1 MFKRYLFSTSAA
13 ALIASSPA
21 LAGSPA
27 PAPVEPVIAPVA
39 SAPAFSWAGGY
50 AGVNVGYGGDKAK
63 HPFSLTPYLVDLGG
77 DRTDSDTLSGSLDM
91 TSSGFAGGAQVGWN
105 FQNDGFVYGVE
116 ADYQA
121 SGIKGETSFH
131 LAAPGG
137 SISGEIGTKLKHF
150 GTLRARVGHTVT
162 DRFLVYGTA
171 GLASGKTDSY
181 INLDGMSES
190 VSKTKTGWTAG
201 IGAEYAFND
210 NWSLKSEYMYTDL
223 GKANLFSGD
232 IIEGHPKSPQGLAG
246 SLDRKF
252 NFHMVRVGINYHF

>member
-1 MFKRYLFSTSAA
+1 MFKRYFFTASAA

-27 PAPVEPVIAPVA
+27 PAPVDPVIAPVA

-63 HPFSLTPYLVDLGG
+63 HPFSIIDNLDEYTAN
-77 DRTDSDTLSGSLDM
+77 GSLDM

-121 SGIKGETSFH
+121 SGIKGETSFN

-137 SISGEIGTKLKHF
+137 SASGEIGTKLKHF
-150 GTLRARVGHTVT
+150 GTIRARVGHTVT

-171 GLASGKTDSY
+171 GFASGKTESY
-181 INLDGMSES
+181 IRGSISGLGSVDES
-190 VSKTKTGWTAG
+190 VSKTKSGWTAG

-223 GKANLFSGD
+223 GKANLYSGD
-232 IIEGHPKSPQGLAG
+232 LGIDSDVNAN
-246 SLDRKF
+246 LDRKF
-252 NFHMVRVGINYHF
+252 NFHMVRVGLNFHF

>member
-13 ALIASSPA
+13 VLIAASPA

-39 SAPAFSWAGGY
+39 STPAFSWNGGY
-50 AGVNVGYGGDKAK
+50 AGLNLGYGGDKAK
-63 HPFSLTPYLVDLGG
+63 HLLSEIGG
-77 DRTDSDTLSGSLDM
+77 PGRANIDI

-121 SGIKGETSFH
+121 SGIKGEVSV
-131 LAAPGG
+131 GG
-137 SISGEIGTKLKHF
+137 SFPTGKIGTKLEHF
-150 GTLRARVGHTVT
+150 GTLRARLGYTPT

-171 GLASGKTDSY
+171 GFASGKTKTSFE
-181 INLDGMSES
+181 GETF
-190 VSKTKTGWTAG
+190 SKTKGGWTAG
-201 IGAEYAFND
+201 IGAEYAFTD
-210 NWSLKSEYMYTDL
+210 QLSLKSEYLYTDL
-223 GKANLFSGD
+223 GTANLYRDVSTSTNF
-232 IIEGHPKSPQGLAG
+232 
-246 SLDRKF
+246 DRKF

>member
-1 MFKRYLFSTSAA
+1 MFKRYFFTASAA

-27 PAPVEPVIAPVA
+27 PAPIEPVIAPVA

-63 HPFSLTPYLVDLGG
+63 HPFSFTDG
-77 DRTDSDTLSGSLDM
+77 TDSLNGSLDI

-121 SGIKGETSFH
+121 SGIKGETSAN
-131 LAAPGG
+131 LAVPGG
-137 SISGEIGTKLKHF
+137 SASGKIGTKLKHF
-150 GTLRARVGHTVT
+150 GTIRARVGHTVT

-171 GLASGKTDSY
+171 GLASGKTETYAKGSITGIGSDS
-181 INLDGMSES
+181 ISG
-190 VSKTKTGWTAG
+190 SKTKTGWTAG

-210 NWSLKSEYMYTDL
+210 NWSMKSEYMYTDL
-223 GKANLFSGD
+223 GKANLYSGD
-232 IIEGHPKSPQGLAG
+232 LG
-246 SLDRKF
+246 SGIPGVNARLDRKF

>member
-1 MFKRYLFSTSAA
+1 MFKRYFFTASAA

-63 HPFSLTPYLVDLGG
+63 FRLSQIGG
-77 DRTDSDTLSGSLDM
+77 PGRENIDI

-105 FQNDGFVYGVE
+105 FQNNAMVYGVE

-121 SGIKGETSFH
+121 SGIKGEMT
-131 LAAPGG
+131 G
-137 SISGEIGTKLKHF
+137 SILGSEKLGTKLEHF
-150 GTLRARVGHTVT
+150 GTLRARLGYTPT

-171 GLASGKTDSY
+171 GFASGKTKTSF
-181 INLDGMSES
+181 DGMTF
-190 VSKTKTGWTAG
+190 SKTKGGWTAG
-201 IGAEYAFND
+201 IGAEYAFTD
-210 NWSLKSEYMYTDL
+210 QLSLKSEYLYTDL
-223 GKANLFSGD
+223 GTANLYRDVSTSTNF
-232 IIEGHPKSPQGLAG
+232 
-246 SLDRKF
+246 DRKF
-252 NFHMVRVGINYHF
+252 NFHMVRVGLNFHF